1 MGGPVLTRYTIPNTK
16 GIRLHVAVAA
26 DLHEEAGEA
35 ALALL
40 RQAEPELIL
49 LPGDILERIVP
60 PADLSWADIQ
70 QRYRQARFP
79 AAEQRLRPRM
89 DVLRR
94 RRRPK
99 PQERHGLDFLRQAA
113 QIAPTY
119 LSLGNHEFYLQPQDL
134 LDLSDAGGILLDN
147 RAVTVYTRDGAAVRL
162 GGLSTCPDGD
172 WLVGFA
178 AAPEFKL
185 LLCHHPEYYE
195 PLVRPTGIE
204 LTVSGHAHGGQIRLL
219 GHGVYAPGQGSLPKY
234 TKGVYDGGRL
244 VVSAGLHSTA
254 GLPRWGNPTEVVLVD
269 LVPDGAV

>member
-1 MGGPVLTRYTIPNTK
+1 MAGPVLTRYTISNTK
-16 GIRLHVAVAA
+16 GIRLRLVVAA
-26 DLHEEAGEA
+26 DLHDEAGEA

-40 RQAEPELIL
+40 RQAKPDLIL
-49 LPGDILERIVP
+49 LPGDTLERIVP
-60 PADLSWADIQ
+60 PADLSWADIE

-94 RRRPK
+94 RRRPM

-134 LDLSDAGGILLDN
+134 LDLAEAGGILLDN

-162 GGLSTCPDGD
+162 GGLSTRPDEG
-172 WLVGFA
+172 WLAAFA
-178 AAPEFKL
+178 AAPEYKI

-219 GHGVYAPGQGSLPKY
+219 GHGVYAPGQGLLPKY

-244 VVSAGLHSTA
+244 AVSAGLHSTA
-254 GLPRWGNPTEVVLVD
+254 GLPRWGNPTEVVVIALT
-269 LVPDGAV
+269 PDGSV

>member
-1 MGGPVLTRYTIPNTK
+1 MGGPVLTRYTTPNTK
-16 GIRLHVAVAA
+16 GIRLRIAVAA

-60 PADLSWADIQ
+60 PADLSRADIER
-70 QRYRQARFP
+70 RYQQARFP
-79 AAEQRLRPRM
+79 AAERRLRPRM
-89 DVLRR
+89 DALRR
-94 RRRPK
+94 RRRLQ
-99 PQERHGLDFLRQAA
+99 PQEMHGLDFLRQAA

-119 LSLGNHEFYLQPQDL
+119 LSLGNHEFYFQPQDL

-147 RAVTVYTRDGAAVRL
+147 RAVTVYARDGAAVRL
-162 GGLSTCPDGD
+162 GGLSTCPDRD
-172 WLVGFA
+172 WLAGFA

-219 GHGVYAPGQGSLPKY
+219 GHGVYAPGQGPLPKY
-234 TKGVYDGGRL
+234 TKGVHDGGRL